1 MGGSSTQ
8 SSSQTTKTSKWTGA
22 NKAYADQ
29 TIKGLT
35 SWANNTNPAAG
46 AADAWN
52 NNTFSVGLNDL
63 QTADYNRNS
72 ALMNNTELN
81 NIASGGNL
89 DVNSNPYF
97 QKRLDAKIKTMQ
109 EAFGSSLDSVRGGFQ
124 RGGMADSSMR
134 QNKENQMLAQQGRT
148 MDEFV
153 NDAYDS
159 EYEKRVQEMLQANSL
174 LNQAGQAGYN
184 YNNALQSS
192 KDSSLTNYAK
202 MYGLDASKQQ
212 MLMQL
217 LNTIS
222 EPEQTT
228 NSTTTKTESPG
239 FLSIAGALFGGGRK

>member
-1 MGGSSTQ
+1 M
-8 SSSQTTKTSKWTGA
+8 SKWTGA
-22 NKAYADQ
+22 NKAYADK
-29 TIKGLT
+29 TIAGLT
-35 SWANNTNPAAG
+35 SWADNVNPAAG

-63 QTADYNRNS
+63 QVADYNRNKG
-72 ALMNNTELN
+72 LMDNAELN

-97 QKRLDAKIKTMQ
+97 QKRLDSKIKTMQ

-153 NDAYDS
+153 NNAYDS
-159 EYEKRVQEMLQANSL
+159 EYEKRVQEMLRANSL
-174 LNQAGQAGYN
+174 LGQAGQAGYN
-184 YNNALQSS
+184 FNNAAQAS
-192 KDSSLTNYAK
+192 KDASLANYAK

-228 NSTTTKTESPG
+228 NGTSTTQRNMG
-239 FLSIAGALFGGGRK
+239 FTDFASILF

>member
-1 MGGSSTQ
+1 MQ
-8 SSSQTTKTSKWTGA
+8 KWTGA
-22 NKAYADQ
+22 NKAYADK

-35 SWANNTNPAAG
+35 DWASNINPAAG

-63 QTADYNRNS
+63 QIADYNRNKE
-72 ALMNNTELN
+72 LMNNAELN

-97 QKRLDAKIKTMQ
+97 QKRLDSKIKTMQ

-153 NDAYDS
+153 NNAYDS
-159 EYEKRVQEMLQANSL
+159 EYEKRVQDMLRANSL
-174 LNQAGQAGYN
+174 LGQAGQAGYN
-184 YNNALQSS
+184 FNNALQSS
-192 KDSSLTNYAK
+192 KDASLSNYAK
-202 MYGLDASKQQ
+202 MHALDANKQQ

-228 NSTTTKTESPG
+228 NSTTTTQRQLG
-239 FLSIAGALFGGGRK
+239 FTDILGTFF

>member
-8 SSSQTTKTSKWTGA
+8 NSTQTTRTKKWTGPREAIA
-22 NKAYADQ
+22 NNMI
-29 TIKGLT
+29 TGLT

-63 QTADYNRNS
+63 QIADYNRNKG
-72 ALMNNTELN
+72 LMDNAELN

-97 QKRLDAKIKTMQ
+97 QKRLDSKIKTMQ

-124 RGGMADSSMR
+124 RSGMADSSMR

-153 NDAYDS
+153 NNAYDS
-159 EYEKRVQEMLQANSL
+159 EYEKRVQEMLRANYL
-174 LNQAGQAGYN
+174 LGQAGQAGYN
-184 YNNALQSS
+184 FNNAMQSS
-192 KDSSLTNYAK
+192 KDASLTNYAK
-202 MYGLDASKQQ
+202 MYGMDASKQQ

-228 NSTTTKTESPG
+228 SGTTTTQRNPG
-239 FLSIAGALFGGGRK
+239 LTDIVGMFF

>member
-1 MGGSSTQ
+1 MQ
-8 SSSQTTKTSKWTGA
+8 KWTGA
-22 NKAYADQ
+22 NKAYAYK

-35 SWANNTNPAAG
+35 DWASNINPAAG

-63 QTADYNRNS
+63 QLADYHRNKG
-72 ALMNNTELN
+72 LMENAELN
-81 NIASGGNL
+81 KIASGGNL

-97 QKRLDAKIKTMQ
+97 KKRLDSKIKTMQ

-148 MDEFV
+148 MDELV
-153 NDAYDS
+153 NNAYDS
-159 EYEKRVQEMLQANSL
+159 EYEKRVQDMLRANSL
-174 LNQAGQAGYN
+174 LGQAGQAGYN
-184 YNNALQSS
+184 FNNAAQAS
-192 KDSSLTNYAK
+192 KDSSLANYAK
-202 MYGLDASKQQ
+202 MHVLDASKQQ
-212 MLMQL
+212 ILMQL

-228 NSTTTKTESPG
+228 NSTTTTQRQMG
-239 FLSIAGALFGGGRK
+239 FTDFASMLF